1 MDHLKS
7 SNAGTPIFRRF
18 FVKILWIT
26 AVMAV
31 LLRIGVALEFSV
43 INGGMNNM
51 LAPPKV
57 SDLHTYIKLGSD
69 IARGIWPAEFYYQP
83 FYYAVFLPVIYLCS
97 GFSLWAVVF
106 VQAVLGGATTFI
118 TGLIGREL
126 FGRTAGV
133 IAAVLTAISTPLL
146 LYAPFHQNETLQCF
160 NLTLLFYLLLKAMR
174 RKRLIYWAA
183 VGAAAGIAVLTR
195 GNILLFVPLLLL
207 ALWIEKNISLK
218 KKLLFTV
225 VTLGIFMLVQLPFI
239 LHNTRARGKLTGPS
253 TAADAVLAL
262 GNTPESPPG
271 GRNAYLPAG
280 PMEYPQSFH
289 DFMENT
295 GKGIS
300 VPQQMLQWMIRE
312 PGAFFELQF
321 RKLLLFW
328 DGRELPNNVS
338 LYGEGEFSTLL
349 KVLLPGRSHVILTFA
364 LAGMLFFVSGIR
376 KRYLFRRTMLY
387 GFVVIYWGAVAIFYI
402 LSRFRAPILPLT
414 AVFAGAFL
422 SIVFIRWKNWGRPQ
436 KYKAVLAAVVGCFLT
451 VGAYD
456 FYADNLEPVMM
467 RLCRRNGTV
476 LKNAVIDH
484 GPFTCGAWCP
494 VKLTAGTRIR
504 KSFAIKVSGRIQW
517 TVQSQHNGMM
527 IFNVNGTEVIRKVE
541 RGMNKI
547 EFPASQYTE
556 IEIIAV
562 PDNTAGIFDARRNYG
577 RSGLDGEQLPGE
589 WIMRCIW

>member
-1 MDHLKS
+1 MNHLKF
-7 SNAGTPIFRRF
+7 SNAGNPMFRRF

-26 AVMAV
+26 AAMAV

-43 INGGMNNM
+43 INDGINNM

-57 SDLHTYIKLGSD
+57 SDLHTYIKLGSE
-69 IARGIWPAEFYYQP
+69 IARGVWPAEFYYQP

-106 VQAVLGGATTFI
+106 VQAILGGATTFL
-118 TGLIGREL
+118 TGLIGRVL

-160 NLTLLFYLLLKAMR
+160 NLTLLFYLLLKALR
-174 RKRLIYWAA
+174 QKHLRYWAA

-195 GNILLFVPLLLL
+195 GNILLFMPLLLL
-207 ALWIEKNISLK
+207 ALWIEKLSVCK
-218 KKLLFTV
+218 KMLCTAVMLGLF
-225 VTLGIFMLVQLPFI
+225 LLVQLPFVI
-239 LHNTRARGKLTGPS
+239 RNSCARGKLTGPS
-253 TAADAVLAL
+253 TAANAVLAL

-289 DFMENT
+289 DFMANT

-338 LYGEGEFSTLL
+338 LYGEGEYSTLL
-349 KVLLPGRSHVILTFA
+349 KILLPGRSHFILTFA
-364 LAGMLFFVSGIR
+364 LAGMLFFISGIR

-387 GFVVIYWGAVAIFYI
+387 GFTVIYWGAIAIFYI
-402 LSRFRAPILPLT
+402 LSRFRAPILPLA

-422 SIVFIRWKNWGRPQ
+422 SAVFLRWKKWERPQ
-436 KYKAVLAAVVGCFLT
+436 KYKAVLAAVFGCFLT

-467 RLCRRNGTV
+467 RLCRKNGTV

-484 GPFTCGAWCP
+484 GPFTCGAWSP
-494 VKLTAGTRIR
+494 VELRTGSRIS
-504 KSFAIKVSGRIQW
+504 KQFAVKEGSRIQW
-517 TVQSQHNGMM
+517 TVQSQQGGMM
-527 IFNVNGTEVIRKVE
+527 IFNVNGVEVIRKVE

-547 EFPASQYTE
+547 EFPASQKIE
-556 IEIIAV
+556 IEIISI
-562 PDNTAGIFDARRNYG
+562 PENTVGIFDARRNYG
-577 RSGLDGEQLPGE
+577 RSGLDGKQLPGE
-589 WIMRCIW
+589 WIMRFYLL